1 MERRLEHEMPGWS
14 IRTLQVDA
22 AELPA
27 REGSFDLIL
36 CDVPCSGTGTLAR
49 NPEIRH
55 RLEANEFE
63 RQAVRQRRILSEALK
78 RLNPGGCLVYS
89 TCSLEPEENEAVV
102 TAVLAE
108 SDTRQRLRMFS
119 IGDLLRRLRSDGV
132 VRENSPDL
140 TQLARGDTLRT
151 LPGANFQGDGFFAAV
166 FAREV

>member
-1 MERRLEHEMPGWS
+1 MERRLEHEMPGRK
-14 IRTLQVDA
+14 IRTLEVDA

-27 REGSFDLIL
+27 SAGSFDLIL

-63 RQAVRQRRILSEALK
+63 RQAVRQRRIVSEALK
-78 RLNPGGCLVYS
+78 RLNLGGCLLYS

-102 TAVLAE
+102 KAVVGETNAGKV
-108 SDTRQRLRMFS
+108 RMVS
-119 IGDLLRRLRSDGV
+119 IGALLQRLRSDGV
-132 VRENSPDL
+132 VRKDASDL

-151 LPGANFQGDGFFAAV
+151 LPGVNFQGDGFFAAV